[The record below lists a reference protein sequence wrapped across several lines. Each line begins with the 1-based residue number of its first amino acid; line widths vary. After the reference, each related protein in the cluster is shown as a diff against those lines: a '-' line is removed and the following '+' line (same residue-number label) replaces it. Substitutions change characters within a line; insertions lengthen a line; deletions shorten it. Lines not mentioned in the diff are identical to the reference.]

1 MFQNGIGAKLAS
13 PSTKE
18 WVVRISTGF
27 RVKTLV
33 NCGNPEVAE
42 ATGNCGRWGTLPGF
56 WAEALGAKPQVDRKQ
71 QIDRFLESSSCFT
84 YPIYIS
90 CIMLYIGQALFFRIS

>member
-27 RVKTLV
+27 RAKTLV

-56 WAEALGAKPQVDRKQ
+56 WAEALGAKPHVEPKATNRPVFGVSKF
-71 QIDRFLESSSCFT
+71 FLLTQST
-84 YPIYIS
+84 
-90 CIMLYIGQALFFRIS
+90 LVV